1 MENFPEKDRED
12 EEWKEEID
20 QQNKRREIYQMYL
33 FSSSFLFYA
42 ILGHVSE
49 QFQGYYFDIDL
60 TSKRLQE
67 NYFQHS

>member
-1 MENFPEKDRED
+1 
-12 EEWKEEID
+12 
-20 QQNKRREIYQMYL
+20 MYL

>member
-1 MENFPEKDRED
+1 
-12 EEWKEEID
+12 
-20 QQNKRREIYQMYL
+20 MYL

-49 QFQGYYFDIDL
+49 QFQGYYYFDIDL